1 MLTGS
6 LFSRQIFSVSEVT
19 GYIRVLIEENEDL
32 QDIWVQGEISNLSF
46 PASGHIYFTLK
57 DEGASLRCV
66 IWKWMAQYLHFRP
79 QDGMAV
85 DVHGKFGVYEK
96 GGQYQFYVDSMRQ
109 QGEGK
114 LFQEFLELKNK
125 LEAEGLF
132 AEELKKP
139 IPAFPSLIGVV
150 TSSTGA
156 ALQDILNTLRN
167 RYPLVQVLLSA
178 TLVQGE
184 DAPQNIVQALHLLQ
198 NAPVKPDVII
208 LARGGG
214 SLEDLWSFNDEMV
227 VRAVAASPI
236 PIISGVGHE
245 TDFTLVD
252 FAADLRAPTPT
263 GAAVLAVPNALDL
276 KADLQDKRVELVSI
290 GDRFLQ
296 ERTVA
301 LKDLQ
306 YRLLHNS
313 PQHLLQ
319 QEMLQLDEIG
329 RRLHNTLFT
338 RLAELKADLG
348 KIGAYLMALD
358 PQGVLQ
364 RGYALLLDQQGGL
377 IDSVEKTSENEMVG
391 VHLKDGSLQARITAV
406 EKNQTGK

>member
-1 MLTGS
+1 
-6 LFSRQIFSVSEVT
+6 
-19 GYIRVLIEENEDL
+19 
-32 QDIWVQGEISNLSF
+32 
-46 PASGHIYFTLK
+46 
-57 DEGASLRCV
+57 
-66 IWKWMAQYLHFRP
+66 
-79 QDGMAV
+79 
-85 DVHGKFGVYEK
+85 
-96 GGQYQFYVDSMRQ
+96 
-109 QGEGK
+109 
-114 LFQEFLELKNK
+114 
-125 LEAEGLF
+125 
-132 AEELKKP
+132 
-139 IPAFPSLIGVV
+139 
-150 TSSTGA
+150 
-156 ALQDILNTLRN
+156 
-167 RYPLVQVLLSA
+167 
-178 TLVQGE
+178 VQGE

-276 KADLQDKRVELVSI
+276 KADLQDQRVELVSI

-296 ERTVA
+296 ERAVA

-348 KIGAYLMALD
+348 KKGAYLMALD

-391 VHLKDGSLQARITAV
+391 VRLKDGSLQARITAV

>member
-32 QDIWVQGEISNLSF
+32 QDIWVQGEISNLSS

-57 DEGASLRCV
+57 DEAASLRCV
-66 IWKWMAQYLHFRP
+66 IWKWMAQSLHFRP

-85 DVHGKFGVYEK
+85 DVHGKFGVFEK

-109 QGEGK
+109 QGEGR

-132 AEELKKP
+132 AEELKKNV
-139 IPAFPSLIGVV
+139 PAFPTVIGVV
-150 TSSTGA
+150 TSSSGA
-156 ALQDILNTLRN
+156 ALQDILNTLRS
-167 RYPLVQVLLSA
+167 RYPLAQVFLSA

-184 DAPQNIVQALHLLQ
+184 GAPHNIVQALHLLY
-198 NAPVKPDVII
+198 NASTRPDVII

-214 SLEDLWSFNDEMV
+214 SLEDLWSFNDERV

-263 GAAVLAVPNALDL
+263 GAAVLAVPDIQDL
-276 KADLQDKRVELVSI
+276 KLDLQDRKSLLVSL
-290 GDRFLQ
+290 GSQLVQ
-296 ERTVA
+296 MKTAEMKE
-301 LKDLQ
+301 LY
-306 YRLLHNS
+306 YRLLQNS
-313 PQHLLQ
+313 PERLLQ
-319 QEMLQLDEIG
+319 QNMLQLDEVG
-329 RRLHNTLFT
+329 RRLQYTLYS
-338 RLAELKADLG
+338 RLAEFKAHFG
-348 KIGAYLMALD
+348 EKGARLLALD
-358 PQGVLQ
+358 PQGVLR
-364 RGYALLLDQQGGL
+364 RGYALLYDGQGKL
-377 IDSVEKTSENEMVG
+377 IDSVTKTGENEMVH
-391 VHLKDGSLQARITAV
+391 VRLKDGSLQARITAI
-406 EKNQTGK
+406 ENGAGK